1 MGTMRYEK
9 WAAQE
14 FRDANLG
21 DPRRTR
27 RLVAVGAACA
37 AHPAGKVTEVFAK
50 GAEREGAYRL
60 LENEHVPTA
69 EIGAAAHRAG
79 VRRTWGQPH
88 VFVPIDG
95 SSLNI
100 VDTERQKGLGT
111 VGSFAKGASGLCV
124 MTAVIVLTCGTPA
137 GLGGQYFWS
146 REGPVQRKKPDRR
159 KTEDKETHHWLKV
172 MEQVRQT
179 FSKEAPYTRPWF
191 QIDAGGDAWPVLWEA
206 ETKGDLLTVRAAQD
220 RRLVGK
226 FQGEQDY
233 LWPHLE
239 RQTPSGYYRLEV
251 PPGEHR
257 QARMAQMQIQWAPV
271 VLDLVDKSTKEHR
284 SASVWAVRAVEI
296 ETTPSGEEPIEWML
310 LTRYPVQKLEDAQ
323 TVLEGYA
330 ARWRVE
336 EFHKAWKSG
345 VCKVEQT
352 QLREREHIERWATI
366 QASVA
371 MRVVRLTY
379 LARTRPQA
387 PATLELTRPEILATL
402 LIRNPPA
409 VGLEQIPTIGQVVP
423 WLAELGGYTG
433 KSSGGPA
440 GMIVITRGLL
450 RIESLATLLSG
461 EKDDLLRLS
470 EALSILL
477 SDGAEM

>member
-1 MGTMRYEK
+1 METMRYEK

-14 FRDANLG
+14 FGDANLG

-37 AHPAGKVTEVFAK
+37 AHPAGKVTEVFNE
-50 GAEREGAYRL
+50 GADREGAYRL
-60 LENEHVPTA
+60 LENEAVPAA
-69 EIGAAAHRAG
+69 EIAAAARRAG
-79 VRRTWGQPH
+79 ARRTWGQPH

-100 VDTERQKGLGT
+100 VDTEHQKGLGT
-111 VGSFAKGASGLCV
+111 VGAFSKGASGLCV
-124 MTAVIVLTCGTPA
+124 MTAMIVLTCGTPA

-146 REGPVQRKKPDRR
+146 REAPVPRKQRNRR

-179 FSKEAPYTRPWF
+179 FSKEAPKTRPWF

-206 ETKGDLLTVRAAQD
+206 ETQGDLLTVRAAHD
-220 RRLVGK
+220 RRLVGT
-226 FQGEQDY
+226 FQGQQDY

-239 RQTPSGYYRLEV
+239 RQAPDGFYQLAV
-251 PPGEHR
+251 PPGAHR
-257 QARMAQMQIQWAPV
+257 RARMAQMQIQWAPV
-271 VLDLVDKSTKEHR
+271 VLDLMDRRTKKHR

-296 ETTPSGEEPIEWML
+296 ETTPADEEPIEWML
-310 LTRYPVQKLEDAQ
+310 LTRYPVRKLEDAQ

-330 ARWRVE
+330 ARWRIE

-345 VCKVEQT
+345 VCRVEET
-352 QLREREHIERWATI
+352 QLRERSHIERWATI

-402 LIRNPPA
+402 LLRNPS
-409 VGLEQIPTIGQVVP
+409 GFSLDQIPTIGQVVR
-423 WLAELGGYTG
+423 WLADLGGYTG

-450 RIESLATLLSG
+450 RIESLATLLAG
-461 EKDDLLRLS
+461 GQ
-470 EALSILL
+470 EALQRLREAINIPL
-477 SDGAEM
+477 SDDAEM